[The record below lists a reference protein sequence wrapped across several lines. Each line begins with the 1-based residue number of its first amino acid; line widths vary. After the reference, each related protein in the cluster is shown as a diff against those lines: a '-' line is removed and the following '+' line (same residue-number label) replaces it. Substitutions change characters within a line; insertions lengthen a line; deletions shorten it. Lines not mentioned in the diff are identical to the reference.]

1 MRQSVKNAGL
11 LSLGALAGVLL
22 SITFSA
28 DANKGGAVNLPYE
41 ELRIFADVFSRIKQD
56 YVEPVND
63 KKLMREAI
71 QGMVSG
77 LDPHSVFLDEEGFK
91 ELQVSTQGQFGGL
104 GIEVSAEDGLVKVIA
119 PIEDTPAFHAGI
131 RSGDLITKVDKKAV
145 RGLSLNEAVKLM
157 RGEPGTKVTLT
168 VYRKGEDQPLVMKL
182 ERAIIHV
189 QSVKAKLIEP
199 GYGWIRISQ
208 FQENTLELLVKKLSE
223 LQTKGSLKGLVLDL
237 RDDPGGLLNAA
248 VGVSAAFLPKDS
260 LVVYT
265 DGRLASSKLRLYAR
279 PEFYGNSKN
288 DDPLHKLSLHF
299 RSTPIVVLVN
309 GGSASASEIVSGAL
323 QDHKRA
329 KVMGTPTFGK
339 ASVQTIIPLGNS
351 NTAIKLT
358 TARYYTPNGRS
369 IQAKGIVPDIM
380 IEQETMDGTG
390 TPSRIKEADLLHHL
404 ENKNNAADKD
414 DDSDKSDSKAS
425 DDKDSDT
432 PGKTKENT
440 LPIRKKPLEY
450 GGADDYQLTQ
460 ALNQLKG
467 LPVVPRSKAK
477 PAPDKTA
484 STKTD
489 SSPSESKPDVK
500 DDAKTEVKVKAG
512 TKTETKPNT
521 SAPEKGK

>member
-11 LSLGALAGVLL
+11 VGIGALSGILL

-28 DANKGGAVNLPYE
+28 DANKGGAVNLPYD

-77 LDPHSVFLDEEGFK
+77 LDPHSMFLDEEGFK

-131 RSGDLITKVDKKAV
+131 RSGDFITKVDGKAV
-145 RGLSLNEAVKLM
+145 RGLSLNDAVKLM
-157 RGEPGTKVTLT
+157 RGEPNTKVTLT
-168 VYRKGEDQPLVMKL
+168 VYRKGENQPLTFKL

-189 QSVKAKLIEP
+189 QSVKGKMLEP
-199 GYGWIRISQ
+199 GYAWVRISQ
-208 FQENTLELLVKKLSE
+208 FQENTLDLLSKKLSE
-223 LQTKGSLKGLVLDL
+223 FNTKTPLKGLVIDL

-265 DGRLASSKLRLYAR
+265 DGRLANSKMRLFAR
-279 PEFYGNSKN
+279 PEFYANSHN
-288 DDPLHKLSLHF
+288 DDPIRKLGTAFH
-299 RSTPIVVLVN
+299 STPIVVLVN

-329 KVMGTPTFGK
+329 KVFGTPTFGK
-339 ASVQTIIPLGNS
+339 ASVQTIIPLSNS

-358 TARYYTPNGRS
+358 TARYFTPNGRS
-369 IQAKGIVPDIM
+369 IQAKGIVPDTI

-390 TPSRIKEADLLHHL
+390 TPARLKEADLLHHL
-404 ENKNNAADKD
+404 ENKVEGDNEVSEKPDTDIKAAISDQDKP
-414 DDSDKSDSKAS
+414 SKET
-425 DDKDSDT
+425 DL
-432 PGKTKENT
+432 
-440 LPIRKKPLEY
+440 LPRKKPLEY
-450 GGADDYQLTQ
+450 GGADDYQLKQ

-467 LPVVPRSKAK
+467 LPVVPRS
-477 PAPDKTA
+477 PAVTPA
-484 STKTD
+484 AA
-489 SSPSESKPDVK
+489 P
-500 DDAKTEVKVKAG
+500 A
-512 TKTETKPNT
+512 T
-521 SAPEKGK
+521 SDKGK